1 MRVTERAMFETA
13 RTAVQKNQE
22 KLLRIQEQLAE
33 SKRVTRP
40 SDDPRAAEKL
50 QQLKGALSEKGQF
63 QRNITFAKSWLE
75 CAEDAIGSAE
85 NVVVRAKE
93 IATQMA
99 SGEFSA
105 ADRAN
110 AAVEV
115 EQLREELIGVGNSQ
129 LGADYLFGG
138 FRSDAAPYDAGGA
151 YLGDSGAREVR
162 IGPNETITTNVPG
175 SAVFGSN
182 ASGLLADLQALQDAL
197 SANDVGGVRT
207 AMDAMDT
214 GLTNLTKYQA
224 MLGASDRRVQNS
236 ETAVQNVTYS
246 LTTQISQLEDL
257 DVADA
262 AMNLTRQEAALQACI
277 QVAGQIS
284 SLSLMSAMTT
294 A

>member
-13 RTAVQKNQE
+13 RSAVQTNQE

-33 SKRVTRP
+33 SKRVTKP

-50 QQLKGALSEKGQF
+50 RQLKGALSEKGQF

-75 CAEDAIGSAE
+75 CAENAIGSAE
-85 NVVVRAKE
+85 NVVIRAKE
-93 IATQMA
+93 LATQMA

-115 EQLREELIGVGNSQ
+115 DQLRQELIGIGNSQ
-129 LGADYLFGG
+129 LGSDYLFGG
-138 FRSDAAPYDAGGA
+138 FRSDAAPYDTGGV
-151 YLGDSGAREVR
+151 YQGDSGGREVR
-162 IGPNETITTNVPG
+162 IGPTETITANVPG
-175 SAVFGSN
+175 NDVFGSN
-182 ASGLLADLQALQDAL
+182 ASGLLADLQALHDAL
-197 SANDVGGVRT
+197 SANDVDGVRS
-207 AMDAMDT
+207 AMDT
-214 GLTNLTKYQA
+214 MDAGLTNLSKVQS
-224 MLGASDRRVQNS
+224 MLGAADQRVQRS
-236 ETAVQNVTYS
+236 EQAVQNVSYA

-257 DVADA
+257 DMADA
-262 AMNLTRQEAALQACI
+262 AMNLTRQEAALQASI

-284 SLSLMSAMTT
+284 SLSLVSALTT